1 MAVRTTLNVSLTPEL
16 DQFVQDRVAS
26 GRYQT
31 ASEVVREGLR
41 LLEHQEQSRSSEFEA
56 FKAKLLEASAAAA
69 RGELIDPRKTLKDIQ
84 KMKRK
89 RQAASKV

>member
-1 MAVRTTLNVSLTPEL
+1 MAGRTTLNVSLTPEL

-41 LLEHQEQSRSSEFEA
+41 LLENQESERSARFQALKSRLEA
-56 FKAKLLEASAAAA
+56 ASAAAE
-69 RGELIDPRKTLKDIQ
+69 RGELFDPQCVWDDIAE
-84 KMKRK
+84 MKRERAK
-89 RQAASKV
+89 RKA